1 MVTIET
7 YVRDVITQFE
17 HILFTHNANQILH
30 MNIQNNLLCRRTMLR
45 MLIAVGGYHF
55 CNAVSKHRW
64 IATQAFSSHWWK
76 SCAVKMG
83 WDQKKVTWRGGGTRM
98 VIVTVEGPNR
108 FAMNCHMLSW
118 RSIDEALVVGG
129 QWRPKTWA
137 SWALRPRPWWQ
148 KKDGRHPRAAPS
160 ASPRSMISSLWPNA
174 SFFERFWEKWLVV
187 HSYYIILSIII

>member
-1 MVTIET
+1 MQLNVHHRNLCQGRNYTIQT
-7 YVRDVITQFE
+7 
-17 HILFTHNANQILH
+17 HSILNANQILH

-76 SCAVKMG
+76 SCTVKMG
-83 WDQKKVTWRGGGTRM
+83 WDQKKVTWRGGGTPM
-98 VIVTVEGPNR
+98 VIVTVEGPTDLR
-108 FAMNCHMLSW
+108 LNCHMLLW

-137 SWALRPRPWWQ
+137 SWALHPRPWWQ
-148 KKDGRHPRAAPS
+148 KKDGRHPDDFGWKLGGMYSTR
-160 ASPRSMISSLWPNA
+160 
-174 SFFERFWEKWLVV
+174 
-187 HSYYIILSIII
+187 